1 MTPLVGNVPATLTAA
16 AFPEPLAP
24 SSASDL
30 DRLRSLI
37 QSTASQTANPAGNV
51 AALEL
56 AAATTGA
63 PRSLGDSILQ
73 GMLSFGDKYHQSMK
87 LIETRVK
94 DVVGAKGDGLN
105 NFADLMSL
113 QIDVSKWS
121 MSVTGVD
128 NAAKA
133 GTNTIKELSKGG

>member
-1 MTPLVGNVPATLTAA
+1 MTPLVGNVPVALTATA
-16 AFPEPLAP
+16 LPEPFAP

-37 QSTASQTANPAGNV
+37 QSTASQIANPAGNV
-51 AALEL
+51 AALDL
-56 AAATTGA
+56 VASVV
-63 PRSLGDSILQ
+63 PSRSLGDSILQ
-73 GMLSFGDKYHQSMK
+73 GMMSFGDKYQNSMEE
-87 LIETRVK
+87 ISARVK
-94 DVVGAKGDGLN
+94 DVAGPKAEGLS
-105 NFADLMSL
+105 NFSDILAL